1 MWISLFF
8 MGTLAFLFAFL
19 AGEEMVG
26 GHGGTSGLGWAPMAS
41 GFNAG
46 LVIGTLGLAFLAA
59 RSLAGDADGW
69 ILRLTVTRSASR
81 PALVFGRF
89 LLGIPLVVC
98 VIAVSLLGA
107 WIGGLTAGGFAEIVI
122 DNGLMATPGELIDET
137 RRTIL
142 SVFFPMLCVWSFG
155 LLVSSL
161 SPNATMAVAAT
172 IAALLALDVLKLLL
186 QGDDTWF
193 FTTYVPTLTGS
204 SASTELIPVAKGMSI
219 GGYQDHLFRQ
229 SILVPIPET
238 LIFIGLA
245 TWRTRFRSL

>member
-1 MWISLFF
+1 MRGTWTVLRAETYRMSRTRSMWISLFF

-98 VIAVSLLGA
+98 VIGVSLLGA
-107 WIGGLTAGGFAEIVI
+107 A
-122 DNGLMATPGELIDET
+122 
-137 RRTIL
+137 R
-142 SVFFPMLCVWSFG
+142 
-155 LLVSSL
+155 
-161 SPNATMAVAAT
+161 
-172 IAALLALDVLKLLL
+172 
-186 QGDDTWF
+186 
-193 FTTYVPTLTGS
+193 S
-204 SASTELIPVAKGMSI
+204 SASSSRCCVSGPSACS
-219 GGYQDHLFRQ
+219 FPR
-229 SILVPIPET
+229 
-238 LIFIGLA
+238 
-245 TWRTRFRSL
+245 